1 MNKRQLTE
9 RLAEAE
15 RETARCQARVEEV
28 AGEANRLREAI
39 NAMPRGVV
47 VCGPTGEVVLRN
59 RQSLNLEGGRHA
71 AALVEAIVRE
81 VVVDAGGRRP
91 VVRTLDL
98 LGPPVRTLV
107 VTATPL
113 GDAGADGPLGTV
125 VLVDDVSELRRLE
138 AVRRDFVA
146 NVSHELRT
154 PVGAMG
160 VLAETLV
167 DETDPAVMQRLA
179 GRITGEADRAGRLID
194 GLLDLSR
201 IEAEGVHD
209 RRRLD
214 VAALV
219 AAAAD
224 RVGPLAGRRGVQIL
238 LAPSPVDL
246 AIVGEEGQLTSA
258 IANLL
263 GNGVKYSDSGSAVE
277 VEVRAAE
284 GWAEVVVRDHG
295 IGIPAKDLER
305 IFERFYRVDRAR
317 SRETGGTGLGLSI
330 VRHVAGNHG
339 GEVLVESQEGMGST
353 FVLRLPV
360 D

>member
-9 RLAEAE
+9 RLADAE
-15 RETARCQARVEEV
+15 RETARCRAEAQV
-28 AGEANRLREAI
+28 AAADATRLREAI
-39 NAMPRGVV
+39 DAVPHGVV
-47 VCGPTGEVVLRN
+47 VCGTTGEIVLRN
-59 RQSLNLEGGRHA
+59 RHSVTLQGGRHA
-71 AALVEAIVRE
+71 AALVEQVVEE
-81 VVVDAGGRRP
+81 VVAAAGERP
-91 VVRTLDL
+91 VARTLEL
-98 LGPPVRTLV
+98 HGPPPQTLV

-113 GDAGADGPLGTV
+113 GPPDEPLGTV

-179 GRITGEADRAGRLID
+179 GRITGEAERAARLID

-214 VAALV
+214 VGALV

-224 RVGPLAGRRGVQIL
+224 RVGPLAGRRRVEL
-238 LAPSPVDL
+238 VVVPASAALAV
-246 AIVGEEGQLTSA
+246 VGEEGQLISA

-263 GNGVKYSDSGSAVE
+263 GNAIKYSDEASAVE
-277 VEVRAAE
+277 VEVRSAE
-284 GWAEVVVRDHG
+284 EWAEIVVHDHG
-295 IGIPAKDLER
+295 IGIPAKDIER

-317 SRETGGTGLGLSI
+317 SRETGGTGLGLAI

-339 GEVLVESQEGMGST
+339 GEVLVESQEGIGST
-353 FVLRLPV
+353 FVLRVPAE
-360 D
+360 

>member
-1 MNKRQLTE
+1 MNKRQLSE
-9 RLAEAE
+9 QLDQAE
-15 RETARCQARVEEV
+15 RETARCRDQAEV
-28 AGEANRLREAI
+28 VAREAAQLRGALDAI
-39 NAMPRGVV
+39 PQGVV
-47 VCGPTGEVVLRN
+47 ICNPTGAVVVRN
-59 RQSLNLEGGRHA
+59 RQSLNLDGGRHA
-71 AALVEAIVRE
+71 AALVEQLVQE
-81 VVVDAGGRRP
+81 VVADAGGTRS
-91 VVRTLDL
+91 VTRTLDL

-113 GDAGADGPLGTV
+113 GDRDAPLGSV
-125 VLVDDVSELRRLE
+125 VLVEDVSELRRLE

-201 IEAEGVHD
+201 IEAEGIHD
-209 RRRLD
+209 RRPLELET
-214 VAALV
+214 LV
-219 AAAAD
+219 AAAVD
-224 RVGPLAGRRGVQIL
+224 RVGPLAGRREVELLVTPAAAGVT
-238 LAPSPVDL
+238 V
-246 AIVGEEGQLTSA
+246 VGDEGQLISA

-263 GNGVKYSDSGSAVE
+263 GNGLKYSDRGTAVD
-277 VEVRAAE
+277 VEVRASG
-284 GWAEVVVRDHG
+284 GWVEVIVSDHG

-339 GEVLVESQEGMGST
+339 GEVLVESQEGIGST
-353 FVLRLPV
+353 FILRLPAG
-360 D
+360 